1 MKMLSK
7 FKLSLILVAMIL
19 LAACGGA
26 SDKTS
31 GTTKGTTSETTQVT
45 DQGKS
50 EDKGAFP
57 IEKGAKLVYWSMW
70 SETEPQAIVIAE
82 AADAF
87 ESKYGVS
94 IEVNFNGRQLQRDG
108 LQPALDAGQEIDLFD
123 EDIDRV
129 SGTWAKY
136 LLPLDDYVNG
146 VYEDTNGQPY
156 VNLVNKTLMDLSKTL
171 GGGSYTTIPY
181 QPFIYTTHYNKKLFE
196 AAGITTAPKTWDEF
210 LDVCSKLKASGVIPF
225 TVDNAYYYGL
235 FGYVLD
241 RIVGYEKCAEM
252 VANVDFSD
260 PGVLKACEVLEDMVV
275 KGYISPKAATNVYPE
290 GQSSEFATEQVAMY
304 LTGTWLPN
312 EIKPLNPNI
321 QWGSFAWPAIDPAG
335 DGIEAN
341 NYGSQSFGINKN
353 SKYPNA
359 AFAFIRFLTLGEYDQ
374 KLATESLGVPMA
386 NNATWPAELA
396 DAKALFDSTTKRL
409 PWAVGME
416 DPAVGPTIAEGFQKL
431 VTGTFNAKQY
441 AESLAAMKK

>member
-1 MKMLSK
+1 MKMFSK
-7 FKLSLILVAMIL
+7 VLPMIL
-19 LAACGGA
+19 AAMLLLTACGSGNPSATPSATSAVTPSTTPGTNQGDSAGA
-26 SDKTS
+26 S
-31 GTTKGTTSETTQVT
+31 
-45 DQGKS
+45 
-50 EDKGAFP
+50 AFP
-57 IEKGAKLVYWSMW
+57 IEKDAKLVYWSMW

-82 AADAF
+82 AAKAF

-94 IEVNFNGRQLQRDG
+94 VEVNFNGRQLQRDG

-136 LLPLDDYVNG
+136 LLPLDNYVNG
-146 VYEDTNGQPY
+146 VYEETNGQPY
-156 VNLVNKTLMDLSKTL
+156 VSMVNKVLINLSKTV

-181 QPFIYTTHYNKKLFE
+181 QPNIYTTQYNKKLFE
-196 AAGITTAPKTWDEF
+196 AAGITAMPKTWDEF

-235 FGYVLD
+235 FGYILD
-241 RIVGYEKCAEM
+241 RIVGSEKCAEM
-252 VANVDFSD
+252 VANVDFSN
-260 PGVLKACEVLEDMVV
+260 PGVLKACQILEDMIK

-290 GQSSEFATEQVAMY
+290 GQSSEFAPEKVAMY

-335 DGIEAN
+335 DGTEAN
-341 NYGSQSFGINKN
+341 NYGGQSFGINKN
-353 SKYPNA
+353 SKYPNT
-359 AFAFIRFLTLGEYDQ
+359 AFAFIRFMTLGEYDQ
-374 KLATESLGVPMA
+374 KLATDSLGVPMS
-386 NNATWPAELA
+386 NDATWPAELA
-396 DAKALFDSTTKRL
+396 DAKALFDATTTRL

-416 DPAVGPTIAEGFQKL
+416 DPAVGATIAEGFQKL
-431 VTGTFNAKQY
+431 VTGTFNAQQY
-441 AESLAAMKK
+441 ADSLAAMKK